1 MTTSATLSSDLGF
14 IGERAFGNCEDLAD
28 VYCLA
33 DEVST
38 SSLLSHKGLYT
49 YPNAFED
56 SYPQLITLH
65 APAASIEVY
74 RSTAPWST
82 FKYTGGQE
90 RCVHEPIYGE

>member
-1 MTTSATLSSDLGF
+1 MTSIGNGAFSFCSGLTSATLSSDLGF
-14 IGERAFGNCEDLAD
+14 IGERAFGNFEDLAD

-56 SYPQLITLH
+56 SYP
-65 APAASIEVY
+65 
-74 RSTAPWST
+74 
-82 FKYTGGQE
+82 
-90 RCVHEPIYGE
+90 